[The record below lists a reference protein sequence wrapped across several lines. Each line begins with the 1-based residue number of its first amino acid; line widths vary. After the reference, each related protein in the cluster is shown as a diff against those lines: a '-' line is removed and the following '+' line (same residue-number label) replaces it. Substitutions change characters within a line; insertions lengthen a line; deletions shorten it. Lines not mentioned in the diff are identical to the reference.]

1 MLCTSNTSNAIE
13 IRNGIMFDFYL
24 RLPHNIIYIC
34 TNNSMY
40 MHTCTVIHTHQV
52 KEVYVKE
59 NDSIGEDEV
68 ILEFYPEE
76 QD

>member
-1 MLCTSNTSNAIE
+1 MAYAHTYIHVHACT
-13 IRNGIMFDFYL
+13 
-24 RLPHNIIYIC
+24 
-34 TNNSMY
+34 
-40 MHTCTVIHTHQV
+40 HTHTHAHTHARTHTHTHQV
-52 KEVYVKE
+52 KEVYVRE

>member
-1 MLCTSNTSNAIE
+1 MTTMHMCAH
-13 IRNGIMFDFYL
+13 
-24 RLPHNIIYIC
+24 P
-34 TNNSMY
+34 
-40 MHTCTVIHTHQV
+40 HTCHITANKAWYYLHVHFFIHSFSVSTYTHTLTTHQV

>member
-1 MLCTSNTSNAIE
+1 MHGTCALV
-13 IRNGIMFDFYL
+13 
-24 RLPHNIIYIC
+24 H
-34 TNNSMY
+34 
-40 MHTCTVIHTHQV
+40 MHTPTPTSTPTPTHTHTYQV